1 MREHAAMEAVAA
13 GEHPRR
19 LRRRNALEAAAKQR
33 LERDVA
39 VRLDHE
45 RVERLHAELAVAGP
59 RLALAQALERADV
72 DEHGRGA
79 LELNGVGGRVL
90 EDQTLVEPR
99 EQQVELEQGGVA
111 QHPERPLVGI

>member
-39 VRLDHE
+39 VRLDH
-45 RVERLHAELAVAGP
+45 
-59 RLALAQALERADV
+59 
-72 DEHGRGA
+72 
-79 LELNGVGGRVL
+79 
-90 EDQTLVEPR
+90 
-99 EQQVELEQGGVA
+99 
-111 QHPERPLVGI
+111 